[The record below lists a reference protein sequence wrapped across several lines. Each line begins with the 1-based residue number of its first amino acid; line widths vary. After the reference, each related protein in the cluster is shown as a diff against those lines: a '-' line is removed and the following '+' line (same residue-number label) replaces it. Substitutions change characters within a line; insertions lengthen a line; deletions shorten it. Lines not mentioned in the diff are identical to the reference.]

1 MLIRDVIL
9 QLSLDSTSAVAVFTL
24 SPFPQDCKTT
34 NTHRENR
41 HWKHR
46 ENCRRA
52 NWPSGET
59 IWYQWE
65 GLTCYLTAFNSWLVF
80 PRVSHHVRRG
90 KIAHHKWILATL
102 YSFTNLKTKTNSKS
116 TDKIGD
122 GTGTIP
128 LVWYNKLRIQLSF
141 LARPLF
147 SQAMYLLVSV
157 VLKKSFRRNKFFH
170 SNTLNAWSW
179 ASLPRVSMYRIHVS
193 PSISYL
199 LFSPLHSC
207 LS

>member
-1 MLIRDVIL
+1 MNMPIWDVIL

-24 SPFPQDCKTT
+24 SSFPQDCTTT
-34 NTHRENR
+34 NTHRANR
-41 HWKHR
+41 
-46 ENCRRA
+46 
-52 NWPSGET
+52 PSGET

-65 GLTCYLTAFNSWLVF
+65 GLTCCLTAFNSWLVF
-80 PRVSHHVRRG
+80 PCVSHHVRRG

-122 GTGTIP
+122 GTGTIL

-170 SNTLNAWSW
+170 SNTLK
-179 ASLPRVSMYRIHVS
+179 V
-193 PSISYL
+193 PS
-199 LFSPLHSC
+199 
-207 LS
+207 

>member
-90 KIAHHKWILATL
+90 KIAHNKWILATL
-102 YSFTNLKTKTNSKS
+102 YSFTHLKTKTTIKGTDEIRDLLQGQFPLYDTTTCEYSRLSSPHGCIRRIWYWNLDLTNLCITKS
-116 TDKIGD
+116 SVNNERFSSTR
-122 GTGTIP
+122 P
-128 LVWYNKLRIQLSF
+128 KLQ
-141 LARPLF
+141 
-147 SQAMYLLVSV
+147 
-157 VLKKSFRRNKFFH
+157 
-170 SNTLNAWSW
+170 
-179 ASLPRVSMYRIHVS
+179 
-193 PSISYL
+193 
-199 LFSPLHSC
+199 
-207 LS
+207 